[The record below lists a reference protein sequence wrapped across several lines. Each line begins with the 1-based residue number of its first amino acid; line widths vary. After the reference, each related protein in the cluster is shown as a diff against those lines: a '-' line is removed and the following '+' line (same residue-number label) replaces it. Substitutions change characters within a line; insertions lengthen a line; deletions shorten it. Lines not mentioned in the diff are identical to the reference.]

1 MSTKYIA
8 SNWRLPNEEN
18 SNKSDNYD
26 LSFDGTEFI
35 DCGSN
40 LFNNSTI
47 SSISISCWI
56 KTTSGSSNAII
67 SKDLA
72 TAGNK
77 NFMLQLSGNDLYWQT
92 STDGASFQNLQL
104 TNAEFDLLDGNWH
117 NIIATYN
124 AGSTSADGEKLIY
137 VDGVL
142 RKTDPAA
149 TLNNIYNTT
158 SVDINIGRKGDAT
171 RFFNGSISELSIF
184 NYALSSTQVSTL
196 YGSSSLGA
204 GNPMAL
210 KPQPVAYYPLGDNSA
225 SNPLTQPNEA
235 VEDASVFDFD
245 GSNKITGTG
254 ALISGN
260 ESRSFSLWYKTS
272 STAAQIPFS
281 LGSPTDQTNGAQ
293 FAYCINRSSTT
304 NAAIF
309 GKNSAYDTSVFTV
322 PYTSD
327 GNWHHLLV
335 TYDQSALK
343 VFIDGN
349 LEATPALPSTSYITS
364 AGFTIGGWTIVGNR
378 LFNGE
383 ISNVAVWNS
392 DQSSEISNIYNS
404 GVPATSYT
412 NTPTAWYKLDQ
423 SANWEADSTGAWQI
437 PDAVSAYPQSFD
449 FVSADGDRVLVAPVD
464 AGTGPINSING
475 AITVAIWVKTTQGTV
490 YEYAINRDYVG
501 GSNRDWNLFKDNFYG
516 GGGRMMWSLFN
527 TSGSNL
533 LVRLTGSTDPQGD
546 PLITMNDGKWHHI
559 VGVYNGTDTA
569 ELYTDGIL
577 QGSATSSGFGTL
589 RTNARTV
596 IGGYNNSS
604 NPFSGGGSW
613 NGGLSNAQ
621 IWDTN
626 LNATQVETLYNN
638 GVPLTTA
645 IASDNLKLW
654 AKLDNTATFSTNW
667 SIPDAS
673 GNGNTGTSS
682 GMTEQNLVNNNVS
695 ILNGESSGMTSAN
708 LVLSDLSKSIP
719 YDSYSFNFDGST
731 DKITLGSSISTGN
744 NYTVSFWLN
753 PDNVASGN
761 SYIFSDSTTSPFK
774 GLALDQGSSTA
785 GGFGNF
791 YYYTGSVI
799 VVNNTAISGDVWSH
813 IAIVFDITAQE
824 IKFYINGSLDKTTT
838 SVANIGTSI
847 DEFGIRSTGNA
858 FNGKLSNISIFNE
871 ELTSTEVLKL
881 YANGVPQDLTNFNP
895 QPVAFYPLGSNSFW
909 NGSQWTVRD
918 MIGSNDGTGQ
928 NIGID
933 GLVGDSPRSSANGV
947 GTNNSIPE
955 NLVGTT
961 KWSELNSW
969 SINMSSEA
977 RTTDVP

>member
-18 SNKSDNYD
+18 SNKSDNYG

-245 GSNKITGTG
+245 GGANTYIDLGTNEILFDSTQPFSCSVWCKVDSYSSPQYPALFSFKTDQSTGFIMFLSHTGSYKGINFGSDNNFLRRLAGNQSDIPLNTWFHIVLTYDGVDRTSASSYKVYLNTSEKTQVNSGAFAACPNENNIGGGNATNTRFNGQISN
-254 ALISGN
+254 
-260 ESRSFSLWYKTS
+260 
-272 STAAQIPFS
+272 AQIWNTK
-281 LGSPTDQTNGAQ
+281 L
-293 FAYCINRSSTT
+293 
-304 NAAIF
+304 
-309 GKNSAYDTSVFTV
+309 
-322 PYTSD
+322 SD
-327 GNWHHLLV
+327 
-335 TYDQSALK
+335 
-343 VFIDGN
+343 
-349 LEATPALPSTSYITS
+349 
-364 AGFTIGGWTIVGNR
+364 
-378 LFNGE
+378 
-383 ISNVAVWNS
+383 
-392 DQSSEISNIYNS
+392 SEIETLYNS
-404 GVPATSYT
+404 GVPLLTGTQPQAS
-412 NTPTAWYKLDQ
+412 NLRAWYKLDQ
-423 SANWEADSTGAWQI
+423 SANWEADTSGNWQI

-449 FVSADGDRVLVAPVD
+449 FDNTANSHIKLGSSLGNFLGDSYSGDLTLSMWFNADTSIINKGLFQIGTTTSQGVFSVRGVSGTAISFGLNQIGYTSKFNFSDLNNWHHLVCIYK
-464 AGTGPINSING
+464 GG
-475 AITVAIWVKTTQGTV
+475 A
-490 YEYAINRDYVG
+490 G
-501 GSNRDWNLFKDNFYG
+501 GSTKMYLDGVQQSTTDSGTFPT
-516 GGGRMMWSLFN
+516 SLDFDTEEAYIGLIYN
-527 TSGSNL
+527 
-533 LVRLTGSTDPQGD
+533 LTGYDW
-546 PLITMNDGKWHHI
+546 DGKISNVQFWNTEI
-559 VGVYNGTDTA
+559 PATGT
-569 ELYTDGIL
+569 
-577 QGSATSSGFGTL
+577 
-589 RTNARTV
+589 
-596 IGGYNNSS
+596 NSV
-604 NPFSGGGSW
+604 
-613 NGGLSNAQ
+613 Q
-621 IWDTN
+621 
-626 LNATQVETLYNN
+626 TLYNN
-638 GVPLTTA
+638 GTPLTTA

-667 SIPDAS
+667 SIPDDS

-695 ILNGESSGMTSAN
+695 VLNGESSGMTSAS
-708 LVLSDLSKSIP
+708 LVLSDLSRSLP
-719 YDSYSFNFDGST
+719 YDSYSFSFDNASN
-731 DKITLGSSISTGN
+731 DYISTAFNIPSGN
-744 NYTVSFWLN
+744 KAVSFWFNSSYAGYQCILGN
-753 PDNVASGN
+753 ANDAFILGSFSSQIPLPNGISYMQGSTNKTFGVTASVTDEFADGQWHHFVYIYDGN
-761 SYIFSDSTTSPFK
+761 SKIYIDGTERTISYKSGTLSTDDIVTITNL
-774 GLALDQGSSTA
+774 GLGLNRAA
-785 GGFGNF
+785 
-791 YYYTGSVI
+791 YPKYT
-799 VVNNTAISGDVWSH
+799 
-813 IAIVFDITAQE
+813 
-824 IKFYINGSLDKTTT
+824 
-838 SVANIGTSI
+838 
-847 DEFGIRSTGNA
+847 
-858 FNGKLSNISIFNE
+858 GKLSNCAIFNE
-871 ELTSTEVLKL
+871 ALTSTEVLKL
-881 YANGVPQDLTNFNP
+881 YANGVPQDLTNFTP
-895 QPVAFYPLGSNSFW
+895 APISWWTLGSNSFF
-909 NGSQWTVRD
+909 NGTNYICRD
-918 MIGSNDGTGQ
+918 LIGSNDGTSANAGV
-928 NIGID
+928 D
-933 GLVGDSPRSSANGV
+933 ALVGDAPRSSANRTGSNMDIP
-947 GTNNSIPE
+947 TNLEGS
-955 NLVGTT
+955 T
-961 KWSELNSW
+961 KWSSNNSW
-969 SINMSSEA
+969 SINMSSTA
-977 RTTDVP
+977 RVEDTP